1 MERDDNSEQNNL
13 KRSAFDQYFAISQEM
28 TAYEKELF
36 AKFQHEGTFE
46 VNNVLKRKILTL
58 KFGTVPEELRDEMI
72 RKDVPQ
78 STSLSKIQKASRA
91 SQQKPRQSM
100 THLKAPSP
108 RWSLA
113 KKPKFN
119 VFSRL
124 IQWTASR
131 PGADNPDVT
140 LAEKLMKASESST
153 SLSKSVR
160 EARSDFKI
168 QQAKRKIG
176 KNSLNYDRYLPLSSG
191 NDRNSDD
198 NSNPTE
204 KHPNMEGSH
213 RRWPARR
220 V

>member
-1 MERDDNSEQNNL
+1 MERDDNSEQSNL

-28 TAYEKELF
+28 TSFEKELF

-58 KFGTVPEELRDEMI
+58 KFGTLPEELRDELI

-78 STSLSKIQKASRA
+78 STTLSKIQKTARG
-91 SQQKPRQSM
+91 SQLKTIGPRQSGGLRAS
-100 THLKAPSP
+100 TP
-108 RWSLA
+108 RWSIA

-131 PGADNPDVT
+131 PGSDNPDVA
-140 LAEKLMKASESST
+140 LAEKLMKASESSN
-153 SLSKSVR
+153 SLRSTTKSVR

-168 QQAKRKIG
+168 QQAKCKM
-176 KNSLNYDRYLPLSSG
+176 NYSC
-191 NDRNSDD
+191 
-198 NSNPTE
+198 
-204 KHPNMEGSH
+204 
-213 RRWPARR
+213 
-220 V
+220 